1 MIKIFKS
8 LFGKKKE
15 KEYVPDPPGRTFK
28 RIETGKCFGC
38 EDVNADESRIAQSK
52 QRKIDQIAELEL
64 IPMFTRYSYEDINKN
79 NSGTQA
85 EEYHPDPKVSSVY
98 VVFQKEVFAEKWN
111 MTHITEISFT
121 VNHSDFEEFEKMS
134 GVSLSEDFR
143 DLSSEENSTAFKG
156 KERRKEKREA

>member
-1 MIKIFKS
+1 MIEIFKR

-15 KEYVPDPPGRTFK
+15 KEYISDPPGRTFK

-38 EDVNADESRIAQSK
+38 EDKNADESRITQAK

-64 IPMFTRYSYEDINKN
+64 IPMFTRYSYKDTGKNK
-79 NSGTQA
+79 SSTQA
-85 EEYHPDPKVSSVY
+85 EEDHPDPEVSSVH

-121 VNHSDFEEFEKMS
+121 VDRSDFEEFERMS
-134 GVSLSEDFR
+134 GVSLSNDFR
-143 DLSSEENSTAFKG
+143 DLSSEGNSAAFKG
-156 KERRKEKREA
+156 KDRRKKKREA

>member
-1 MIKIFKS
+1 MIEIFKG
-8 LFGKKKE
+8 LFGKKRE

-38 EDVNADESRIAQSK
+38 QDVNADESRITQAK

-64 IPMFTRYSYEDINKN
+64 IPMFTRYSYEDTGKN

-85 EEYHPDPKVSSVY
+85 EEDHPDQKVSSVH

-121 VNHSDFEEFEKMS
+121 VDRSDFEEFEKMS
-134 GVSLSEDFR
+134 GVSLTNDFR
-143 DLSSEENSTAFKG
+143 DLSSEENSAEFKG
-156 KERRKEKREA
+156 KERRIEEREA

>member
-52 QRKIDQIAELEL
+52 QRKIEQIAELEL
-64 IPMFTRYSYEDINKN
+64 IPMFTKYSYEDISKNK
-79 NSGTQA
+79 SDTQA
-85 EEYHPDPKVSSVY
+85 EEHHPDPIVSSVY

-111 MTHITEISFT
+111 MTHVTEISFT
-121 VNHSDFEEFEKMS
+121 VNRSDFNEFEKMS
-134 GVSLSEDFR
+134 GVSLSDDFR
-143 DLSSEENSTAFKG
+143 DLSSEGNNAAFKG
-156 KERRKEKREA
+156 KERRKNKREA

>member
-1 MIKIFKS
+1 MLKIFKS

-15 KEYVPDPPGRTFK
+15 KEYVTDPPGRTFK
-28 RIETGKCFGC
+28 RVETGKCFGC

-64 IPMFTRYSYEDINKN
+64 IPMFTRYSYEDTNKN
-79 NSGTQA
+79 NNGTQA
-85 EEYHPDPKVSSVY
+85 EEHHSDPKVSSVH

-121 VNHSDFEEFEKMS
+121 VNRSDFDEFEKMS
-134 GVSLSEDFR
+134 GVSLSSDFR
-143 DLSSEENSTAFKG
+143 DLSSEVNNATFKG
-156 KERRKEKREA
+156 RDRRKEKREA